1 METIYSKQGENAAVS
16 QRELAGEAGLSL
28 GMTNALLRRFAERGW
43 IKLLRLSGKSLSYI
57 LTPGGVEEILR
68 RSIAYFSRA
77 ARSASLYRDKIDD
90 FVRGL
95 AQRGFSTLV
104 LSGPGEYDFLF
115 DYSCV
120 RHNLQFYKNP
130 QGARLE
136 GLLAEEDVVFVV
148 AGFPGG
154 REKEIKP
161 VKNFFCFPENAKAS
175 RVLLSRILLDMDEE
189 DIDTAVEK
197 KAGTW

>member
-57 LTPGGVEEILR
+57 LTPGGMEEILR

-77 ARSASLYRDKIDD
+77 ARSASLYLDKIDE

-104 LSGPGEYDFLF
+104 LSGPGGTIFFSIIPACGITCNFIKIPRARGWRDCWPKKMWCSSWRDF
-115 DYSCV
+115 
-120 RHNLQFYKNP
+120 P
-130 QGARLE
+130 A
-136 GLLAEEDVVFVV
+136 
-148 AGFPGG
+148 GG
-154 REKEIKP
+154 RRK
-161 VKNFFCFPENAKAS
+161 
-175 RVLLSRILLDMDEE
+175 
-189 DIDTAVEK
+189 
-197 KAGTW
+197 

>member
-1 METIYSKQGENAAVS
+1 V
-16 QRELAGEAGLSL
+16 
-28 GMTNALLRRFAERGW
+28 
-43 IKLLRLSGKSLSYI
+43 
-57 LTPGGVEEILR
+57 
-68 RSIAYFSRA
+68 
-77 ARSASLYRDKIDD
+77 
-90 FVRGL
+90 
-95 AQRGFSTLV
+95 
-104 LSGPGEYDFLF
+104 
-115 DYSCV
+115 
-120 RHNLQFYKNP
+120 QFYKNP

-161 VKNFFCFPENAKAS
+161 VKNFFCFPEDARAS

-197 KAGTW
+197 KAGMW